1 MMKKSKFQS
10 GVSGKGKA
18 IAGVAMTLAA
28 AAVLTMAPMSQALA
42 WGYSTK
48 QISNSNVGRRWVHI
62 KVTGHASSIEEA
74 RKFAAKGAGGC
85 FSPQNYTA
93 YDVKQTWHNGHWFN
107 AIVEED
113 CFNTNQIPNR

>member
-48 QISNSNVGRRWVHI
+48 QISKSKVGPEWTHL
-62 KVTGHASSIEEA
+62 KVTGHASSIQEA
-74 RKFAAKGAGGC
+74 RDFAAKKVGGIC
-85 FSPQNYTA
+85 MEPRNYKA

-107 AIVEED
+107 AIVEAD
-113 CFNTNQIPNR
+113 CLENRI

>member
-48 QISNSNVGRRWVHI
+48 QISNSNVGPGWVHI
-62 KVTGHASSIEEA
+62 KVTGHASSIQEA
-74 RKFAAKGAGGC
+74 RDFAAKGVGKC
-85 FSPQNYTA
+85 FGFMKYKA
-93 YDVKQTWHNGHWFN
+93 YDDKRTWHNGHWFN

-113 CFNTNQIPNR
+113 CADITRGI